1 MGRLMA
7 HVLVTGGA
15 GFIGS
20 HLCERLLSEGH
31 LVTCLD
37 NLDPFYPSE
46 VKWANISAALQDRN
60 FRFVRG
66 DILDAGLVDAALSGR
81 AAVETADAGHG
92 SSTREVGPI
101 SEPVDAVV
109 HLAALAGVRP
119 SSERPLEYMRVN
131 VEGTANLL
139 ERARRA
145 GVSHFVFASS
155 SSVYGLSKDVP
166 FSEHQAL
173 HPASVYGASKR
184 AAEIVCQAYHSL
196 YGLPVTAL
204 RFFTVYGPRQRPE
217 MAIHKFARLML
228 RCEPIPVYGDGSA
241 ARDYTYVDDI
251 VDGLV
256 RAIGRPGGYQV
267 FNLGNTHPTRLD
279 ELIGQLGKA
288 LGVTPELEHHPDQP
302 GDVPITW
309 ADVSE
314 AERLLAYRPSVD
326 LTEGLERFVDW
337 LTEPPQTQGRG
348 LS

>member
-1 MGRLMA
+1 
-7 HVLVTGGA
+7 
-15 GFIGS
+15 
-20 HLCERLLSEGH
+20 
-31 LVTCLD
+31 VTCLD
-37 NLDPFYPSE
+37 NLDPYYPSE
-46 VKWANISAALQDRN
+46 VKWANISEALQDRN

-81 AAVETADAGHG
+81 AAVVTPDALHG
-92 SSTREVGPI
+92 KGTREVGPI
-101 SEPVDAVV
+101 QEPVDDVV

-119 SSERPLEYMRVN
+119 SSERPSQYMRVN

-139 ERARRA
+139 ESACRA
-145 GVSHFVFASS
+145 GITHFVFASS
-155 SSVYGLSKDVP
+155 SSVYGLSKDIP
-166 FSEHQAL
+166 FSEDQEL

-184 AAEIVCQAYHSL
+184 AAEILCQAFYSL

-228 RCEPIPVYGDGSA
+228 RGESIPVYGDGSA

-256 RAIGRPGGYQV
+256 RAIGRPGEYQV

-279 ELIGQLGKA
+279 ELIEQLGTA

-309 ADVSE
+309 AAVSE
-314 AERLLAYRPSVD
+314 AERVLGYRPRVD
-326 LTEGLERFVDW
+326 LAEGLERFVKW
-337 LTEPPQTQGRG
+337 LRAQPQTQVRR

>member
-1 MGRLMA
+1 MA

-20 HLCERLLSEGH
+20 HLCERLLHEGH

-37 NLDPFYPSE
+37 NLDPCYPSE
-46 VKWANISAALQDRN
+46 VKWANMSAALQDRN

-66 DILDAGLVDAALSGR
+66 DILDAGLVEAALSGR
-81 AAVETADAGHG
+81 APAESCDALHG
-92 SSTREVGPI
+92 SGTREFGP
-101 SEPVDAVV
+101 SQEPVDAVV

-119 SSERPLEYMRVN
+119 SSERPSQYMRVN
-131 VEGTANLL
+131 VEGTTNLL

-145 GVSHFVFASS
+145 GISHFVFASS

-166 FSEHQAL
+166 FSEHQEL

-184 AAEIVCQAYHSL
+184 AAEIVCQAFHSL

-228 RCEPIPVYGDGSA
+228 RGEPIPLYGDGTS

-251 VDGLV
+251 VEGL
-256 RAIGRPGGYQV
+256 IGALRHPGSFRV
-267 FNLGNTHPTRLD
+267 LNLGNTRPVRLD
-279 ELIGQLGKA
+279 DLIEHLAAA
-288 LGVTPELEHHPDQP
+288 LDIVPALERHPDQP

-314 AERLLAYRPSVD
+314 AERVLGYRPRTN
-326 LTEGLERFVDW
+326 LEEGIRRFVDW
-337 LTEPPQTQGRG
+337 LKEPSQTPRG
-348 LS
+348 GAQ